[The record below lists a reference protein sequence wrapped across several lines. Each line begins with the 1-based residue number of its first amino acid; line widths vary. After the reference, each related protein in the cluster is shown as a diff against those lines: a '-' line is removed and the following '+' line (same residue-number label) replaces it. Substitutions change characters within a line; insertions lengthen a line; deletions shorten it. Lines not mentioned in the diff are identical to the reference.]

1 MNNNFIKIN
10 TNDKPDDYGFYYT
23 ESNGI
28 RNGYIGTKNHPVLY
42 KEEKEDNGKTI
53 SRTKGLSMGC
63 FWSNWN

>member
-28 RNGYIGTKNHPVLY
+28 RNGYIGT
-42 KEEKEDNGKTI
+42 
-53 SRTKGLSMGC
+53 RTKGLSMGC
-63 FWSNWN
+63 LWSNWN